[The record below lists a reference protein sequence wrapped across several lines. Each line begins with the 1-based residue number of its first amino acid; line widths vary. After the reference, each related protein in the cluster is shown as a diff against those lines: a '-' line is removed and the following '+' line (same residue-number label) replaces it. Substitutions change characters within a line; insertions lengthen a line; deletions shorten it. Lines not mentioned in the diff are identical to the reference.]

1 MTVPWQLC
9 ERGSRETVPSPAT
22 PRWVPRC
29 RWTAGPQLPHMPLW
43 ARDRAD
49 ERKSA
54 HPGYAR
60 DRPDDVRTSGT
71 CHGWS
76 IPETGLNDR
85 NHS

>member
-1 MTVPWQLC
+1 VG
-9 ERGSRETVPSPAT
+9 RGRCFQSYCSR
-22 PRWVPRC
+22 
-29 RWTAGPQLPHMPLW
+29 AGGCSGPNTKESRGFKTHSF
-43 ARDRAD
+43 AAGRECDRAD
-49 ERKSA
+49 EQTSA
-54 HPGYAR
+54 HPGYVR